1 MSYQADI
8 LGTHINILSGF
19 AFKSNDFVD
28 SGIPVIKIKNITPPN
43 VSMDD
48 LSYVLDDVIPSKY
61 ILNYDDVLIAMT
73 GSHINQM
80 ASVVGRVARVKCSEK
95 TALNQ
100 RVGKITVIDPDD
112 CDLDYVY
119 YYLSQEKVKIELANK
134 AGGAANQAN
143 ISPTD
148 IKNLAI
154 PFPNINIQRK
164 ISSVLRAY
172 DDLIENNQ
180 KQIKL
185 LEEAAQRLYKE
196 WFVDFRFPGH
206 ENTKITDGIPEGWKK
221 CRLSEIIA
229 YEIGGG
235 WGEVYPMEKCDV
247 PAYVVRGTDIYS
259 ITHGNALSIP
269 YRYHEKRNLNMRQL
283 KDGDIVFEVSGGSKT
298 EGVAR
303 TALIRSSMLKQWDA
317 PVMCASFCKLV
328 RLKERDLAQVLFDA
342 FQYMR
347 ASGKTTE
354 YDKRSAS
361 SIVNYRWKDFL
372 ADEAILI
379 PDKLTLEKYNALAS
393 NMYQLIIQKAA
404 AIEHATTVRNR
415 LLPKLMSGEIEV

>member
-206 ENTKITDGIPEGWKK
+206 ENTKITDGIPEGWRRGALADVATFKRGK
-221 CRLSEIIA
+221 TITKEQTNPGVVPVVA
-229 YEIGGG
+229 GGL
-235 WGEVYPMEKCDV
+235 E
-247 PAYVVRGTDIYS
+247 PAYFHDTFNTGAPVITVSGSGANAGFTRMYHTKVWASDCSYVDSVATENLAWVYCFLKENNTKIETMQKGAAQPHVYAKDI
-259 ITHGNALSIP
+259 NALEAVIP
-269 YRYHEKRNLNMRQL
+269 NDKQMKRFQAIAEPM
-283 KDGDIVFEVSGGSKT
+283 F
-298 EGVAR
+298 AR
-303 TALIRSSMLKQWDA
+303 I
-317 PVMCASFCKLV
+317 
-328 RLKERDLAQVLFDA
+328 
-342 FQYMR
+342 
-347 ASGKTTE
+347 G
-354 YDKRSAS
+354 
-361 SIVNYRWKDFL
+361 
-372 ADEAILI
+372 
-379 PDKLTLEKYNALAS
+379 TLET
-393 NMYQLIIQKAA
+393 QKARLREA
-404 AIEHATTVRNR
+404 CNC
-415 LLPKLMSGEIEV
+415 LLPKLMNGEIEVEK

>member
-1 MSYQADI
+1 MKCVETPLREIFTFSNGINFNKSAYSPGVKLIGVSNFGNRFSPDYEELQEINRKFVRIGDYLRNGDIIFVRSNGNKELVGRCMLIKDI
-8 LGTHINILSGF
+8 LQPVTFSGFCIRARIKNTREHDPTFFTYYFKSAAFRKAISGNAVGANIQNLSQERLSNYIACVPDIVSQRKIANILS
-19 AFKSNDFVD
+19 
-28 SGIPVIKIKNITPPN
+28 T
-43 VSMDD
+43 
-48 LSYVLDDVIPSKY
+48 
-61 ILNYDDVLIAMT
+61 YDI
-73 GSHINQM
+73 
-80 ASVVGRVARVKCSEK
+80 
-95 TALNQ
+95 
-100 RVGKITVIDPDD
+100 
-112 CDLDYVY
+112 
-119 YYLSQEKVKIELANK
+119 
-134 AGGAANQAN
+134 
-143 ISPTD
+143 
-148 IKNLAI
+148 
-154 PFPNINIQRK
+154 
-164 ISSVLRAY
+164 
-172 DDLIENNQ
+172 LIENNQ

-196 WFVDFRFPGH
+196 WFVDLRFPGH
-206 ENTKITDGIPEGWKK
+206 KNTKITDGVPEGWKK

>member
-1 MSYQADI
+1 MSWEVKKLSDCCVSIADGDHQAPPKADFGIPFVTISDI
-8 LGTHINILSGF
+8 NVYNQF
-19 AFKSNDFVD
+19 DFTDTMFVPQEYYD
-28 SGIPVIKIKNITPPN
+28 RLDNKRKAQKGDVLYSVVGSFGIPVYMKETVPFVFQRHIAILRPN
-43 VSMDD
+43 DTILPQFLYYTMLSRDFYMMADAAALGAAQRTVS
-48 LSYVLDDVIPSKY
+48 L
-61 ILNYDDVLIAMT
+61 
-73 GSHINQM
+73 
-80 ASVVGRVARVKCSEK
+80 
-95 TALNQ
+95 TALRNIRISVPPMDAQ
-100 RVGKITVIDPDD
+100 KKIVDT
-112 CDLDYVY
+112 
-119 YYLSQEKVKIELANK
+119 LS
-134 AGGAANQAN
+134 
-143 ISPTD
+143 
-148 IKNLAI
+148 
-154 PFPNINIQRK
+154 
-164 ISSVLRAY
+164 AY
-172 DDLIENNQ
+172 DTLIENNQ

-196 WFVDFRFPGH
+196 WFVDLRFPGH
-206 ENTKITDGIPEGWKK
+206 ENTKITDGVPEGWKK